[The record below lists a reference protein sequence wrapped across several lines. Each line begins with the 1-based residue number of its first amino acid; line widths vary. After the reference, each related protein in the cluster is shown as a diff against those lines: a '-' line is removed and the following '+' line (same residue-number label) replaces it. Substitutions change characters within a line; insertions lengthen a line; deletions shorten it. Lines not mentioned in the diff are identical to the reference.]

1 MLSPYI
7 KPEAING
14 GMGVSAKLV
23 ANVLYGTNDALD
35 KRSSDS
41 SLWVKAIKVID
52 AAKDVSE
59 TIANALGIRSPYYVI
74 GEIPKQPGTKTIWSS
89 QERAGLGVIRA
100 VATDRG
106 LFTGGN
112 QQEGVIID
120 CLGDINADIS
130 VEFTQ
135 RPIFYQSSTVIDS
148 RIRKPVI
155 IKATIAVSNHLSDDI
170 KGQALTQAANF
181 DATGALELAKNVL
194 LYGGNTRAQYALYK
208 LRWLME
214 NGQPFTVYTPHG
226 YYTNMLIQ
234 SIKPQT
240 NEGTMDM
247 LLCDIIY
254 HEAIMTA
261 PYGNKKELEQRSLQR
276 SNVLSTDASET
287 DAKGNKKFPWSKK
300 ALTWITG

>member
-23 ANVLYGTNDALD
+23 ANVLYGNEDALD
-35 KRSSDS
+35 KRNSEN

-52 AAKDVSE
+52 AAKDVAE
-59 TIANALGIRSPYYVI
+59 TIANAAGIRSPYFVI
-74 GEIPKQPGTKTIWSS
+74 GEIPEKAGVKTIWSS
-89 QERAGLGVIRA
+89 QERAALGVIRA
-100 VATDRG
+100 VATNSDLMAG
-106 LFTGGN
+106 KIK
-112 QQEGVIID
+112 QEGVIID
-120 CLGDINADIS
+120 CLGDVTADMS

-148 RIRKPVI
+148 RIRKPVV
-155 IKATIAVSNHLSDDI
+155 IKATVAVSNHLSDDLR
-170 KGQALTQAANF
+170 GQALTQAANL

-226 YYTNMLIQ
+226 YYENMLIQ

-247 LLCDIIY
+247 LLCDIVY
-254 HEAIMTA
+254 QEAILTA
-261 PYGNKKELEQRSLQR
+261 PYGSKKDLETRSLQR
-276 SNVLSTDASET
+276 KNVISTSNSET
-287 DAKGNKKFPWSKK
+287 LISKYQN
-300 ALTWITG
+300 WVNS

>member
-1 MLSPYI
+1 MLSPYL

-14 GMGVSAKLV
+14 GMGVSSKLV
-23 ANVLYGTNDALD
+23 ANVLYGNADALD
-35 KRSSDS
+35 KRNSENSF
-41 SLWVKAIKVID
+41 WVKAIKVID
-52 AAKDVSE
+52 AAKDVAE
-59 TIANALGIRSPYYVI
+59 TIANAAGIRSPYFVI
-74 GEIPKQPGTKTIWSS
+74 GEIPRLGGAKTIWSS
-89 QERAGLGVIRA
+89 QERASLGVIRA
-100 VATDRG
+100 VATDYKSYI
-106 LFTGGN
+106 GGN
-112 QQEGVIID
+112 EQEGVIID
-120 CLGDINADIS
+120 CLGDVTADVS

-155 IKATIAVSNHLSDDI
+155 IKATVAVSNHLSDDLR
-170 KGQALTQAANF
+170 GQALTQAANL

-226 YYTNMLIQ
+226 YYENMLIQ

-247 LLCDIIY
+247 LLCDIVY
-254 HEAIMTA
+254 QEAILTA
-261 PYGNKKELEQRSLQR
+261 PYGSKKELESRSLQR
-276 SNVLSTDASET
+276 SNVVSTDNGASL
-287 DAKGNKKFPWSKK
+287 WSK
-300 ALTWITG
+300 TRNWIAG

>member
-14 GMGVSAKLV
+14 GMGVSSKLV
-23 ANVLYGTNDALD
+23 SNALYGTADALD
-35 KRSSDS
+35 KRNSDS
-41 SLWVKAIKVID
+41 SLWVKAVKVID
-52 AAKDVSE
+52 AAKDVAE
-59 TIANALGIRSPYYVI
+59 TIANAAGIRSPYFVI
-74 GEIPKQPGTKTIWSS
+74 GEIPELAGTKTIWSS
-89 QERAGLGVIRA
+89 QERAALGVIRA
-100 VATDRG
+100 VAANSSFLSG
-106 LFTGGN
+106 KVK
-112 QQEGVIID
+112 QEGVIID
-120 CLGDINADIS
+120 CLGDVTADVS

-148 RIRKPVI
+148 RIRKPVV
-155 IKATIAVSNHLSDDI
+155 IKATVAVSNHLSDDLR
-170 KGQALTQAANF
+170 GQALTQAANL

-226 YYTNMLIQ
+226 YYENMLIQ

-247 LLCDIIY
+247 LLCDIVY
-254 HEAIMTA
+254 QEAILTA
-261 PYGNKKELEQRSLQR
+261 PYGSRKELENRSLQR
-276 SNVLSTDASET
+276 KNVINTSESQTLAS
-287 DAKGNKKFPWSKK
+287 KYQN
-300 ALTWITG
+300 WINS